1 MEVRPLK
8 RYASLVSLV
17 VVLLTP
23 AACDDGGAGG
33 GDRPAGEV
41 LAAAASATQ
50 EAGTARIASDQVAE
64 VQGQRLT
71 TTVEGVTDLNSG
83 DSESTIELAVPGQPP
98 QAAQFITAGSVAYIE
113 TAAFPGAPT
122 DVEWISIDFAQLG
135 DEIGVNIEA
144 FRQNGAGQL
153 GYLGEVGDVEEVGT
167 ETVRDAETTHY
178 RFTTDLEAL
187 ADGGP
192 EELRS
197 SYRQLI
203 ELTGAREIPTEVW
216 IDEDDRVRRISTD
229 LEIEQQGRQLSQRST
244 IEYYEFGVE
253 VDAQA
258 PPAEDTVSITEL
270 GAGRAP

>member
-1 MEVRPLK
+1 MEVQPLK
-8 RYASLVSLV
+8 RYARFVFLL
-17 VVLLTP
+17 VLLVP
-23 AACDDGGAGG
+23 AACGDGDAGS

-64 VQGQRLT
+64 VQGQSLT

-83 DSESTIELAVPGQPP
+83 DSESTIELSVPGRPA

-113 TAAFPGAPT
+113 TAAFPGAPP

-153 GYLGEVGDVEEVGT
+153 GYLSEVGDVEEIGP

-187 ADGGP
+187 AADGP

-203 ELTGAREIPTEVW
+203 ELTGAQEIPTEVW

-229 LEIEQQGRQLSQRST
+229 LEIEQQGQQLSQRST

-258 PPAEDTVSITEL
+258 PPAKDTVSITEL